1 MWRGPRSWTRWDRAA
16 DPAGQHAVRHLLHR
30 LRPHPDG
37 HRADAG
43 ADVPRGSG
51 REPRPDPGVLHRRDR
66 HAVLRAGR
74 RVPRRPSRPASR
86 PVKGVDVST
95 PLVDAWRTMVPPAGD
110 PHGPLPP
117 LLLALTIVTGL
128 VDAFSYLVLGHVFVA
143 NMTGNV
149 VFLGFALAGATGFS
163 IPASLAALGAFSLG
177 ALIGGR
183 LIARLGTHR
192 GRRLAVPDLTTT
204 VLTLTITGI
213 FADGRL
219 AGGAAS
225 KVGRRLLSTLA
236 MFLGGLGGALL
247 VLRDS
252 APLGIAVAL
261 IILCLVAASAA
272 AQSRTDRPWS
282 SAAKAS

>member
-1 MWRGPRSWTRWDRAA
+1 M
-16 DPAGQHAVRHLLHR
+16 
-30 LRPHPDG
+30 
-37 HRADAG
+37 
-43 ADVPRGSG
+43 
-51 REPRPDPGVLHRRDR
+51 
-66 HAVLRAGR
+66 
-74 RVPRRPSRPASR
+74 
-86 PVKGVDVST
+86 KGVDVST

-192 GRRLAVPDLTTT
+192 GRLLAVASAVEALLLAAAVAVAATAGSPGSGVARYLLIVLLGLATGTQNAAVRRLAVPDLTTT

-261 IILCLVAASAA
+261 IVLCLVAASAA
-272 AQSRTDRPWS
+272 AQSRADRPWS
-282 SAAKAS
+282 RAAKAS